1 MNTNT
6 SLSASLLKPM
16 VPSSVVGMSAR
27 GGHRGRLVRHSVHVA
42 ISYRLSVV
50 AEDSR
55 RWPHPFSEVLTPT
68 FGTQPRDE
76 CLYFGVL
83 GLQLRG
89 VVGAVAPPA
98 HLVLLGRL
106 LALLLLRADALLLPA
121 PLLVLA
127 LTGLVLRLL
136 HAT

>member
-1 MNTNT
+1 
-6 SLSASLLKPM
+6 M

-76 CLYFGVL
+76 CLYFDAL
-83 GLQLRG
+83 GLRLRG
-89 VVGAVAPPA
+89 VVGAVAPA

-106 LALLLLRADALLLPA
+106 LALLLLRADAPLLPA
-121 PLLVLA
+121 LLLVLA

>member
-1 MNTNT
+1 M
-6 SLSASLLKPM
+6 
-16 VPSSVVGMSAR
+16 
-27 GGHRGRLVRHSVHVA
+27 RHSVLVA

-55 RWPHPFSEVLTPT
+55 RWPHPFSGVLTPT

-76 CLYFGVL
+76 CFYFGVL

-89 VVGAVAPPA
+89 VVGAIAPA

-106 LALLLLRADALLLPA
+106 LALLLLRAGALLLPA

-136 HAT
+136 HTT

>member
-1 MNTNT
+1 MAACTRCSA
-6 SLSASLLKPM
+6 SLTASLLKSM
-16 VPSSVVGMSAR
+16 VPSSVVGMSA
-27 GGHRGRLVRHSVHVA
+27 GGHRVRVVRCSVHVV
-42 ISYRLSVV
+42 ISCRLNVV

-55 RWPHPFSEVLTPT
+55 RRPPHPFSGALTPT

-89 VVGAVAPPA
+89 VVGVVALT

-121 PLLVLA
+121 
-127 LTGLVLRLL
+127 LVLRLL